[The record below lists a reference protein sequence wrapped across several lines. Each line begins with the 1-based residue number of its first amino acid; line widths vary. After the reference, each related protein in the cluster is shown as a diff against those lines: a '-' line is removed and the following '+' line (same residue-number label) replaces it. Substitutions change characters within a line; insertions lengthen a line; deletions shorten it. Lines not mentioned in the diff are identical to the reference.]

1 MKKGKERINY
11 LKKIGLSEPIIQM
24 AQGEILHPFF
34 ESAYEEPNY
43 IYEMKNIPDNITPL
57 WEFESFQ
64 TVVLEE
70 NSHIFFVQFNLDD
83 LEATF
88 KIIGYT
94 EQAALARL
102 FLDNIELT
110 NLENDELIKQ
120 VTEASKCTGFKHSEE
135 FINLLK
141 WYDSDLENYFER
153 FQIFQ
158 EKVDW

>member
-11 LKKIGLSEPIIQM
+11 LKMIGLSESIIQM

-43 IYEMKNIPDNITPL
+43 IYDIKNIPDNITPL
-57 WEFESFQ
+57 WELESFQ
-64 TVVLEE
+64 TVVLEQ
-70 NSHIFFVQFNLDD
+70 NNDIFFVQFNLDD
-83 LEATF
+83 LEITF

-102 FLDNIELT
+102 FLDNIEVS

-120 VTEASKCTGFKHSEE
+120 VTEASKCTGFRYGDE
-135 FINLLK
+135 FINLFKL
-141 WYDSDLENYFER
+141 YDSDLEKYFEK
-153 FQIFQ
+153 FHIFQ
-158 EKVDW
+158 ERTDW

>member
-11 LKKIGLSEPIIQM
+11 LKMIGLSETIIQM
-24 AQGEILHPFF
+24 AQGEIIHPLFK
-34 ESAYEEPNY
+34 SACEEPSY
-43 IYEMKNIPDNITPL
+43 IYDMKNIPDNITPL
-57 WEFESFQ
+57 WGLESFQ

-70 NSHIFFVQFNLDD
+70 NNHIFFVQFDLDD

-94 EQAALARL
+94 EQAPLAML
-102 FLDNIELT
+102 FLDNIEVS

-120 VTEASKCTGFKHSEE
+120 VADASKCTGFKYCEE

-141 WYDSDLENYFER
+141 MYDSDEEAYFEK
-153 FQIFQ
+153 FHIFQ
-158 EKVDW
+158 GKVDW

>member
-1 MKKGKERINY
+1 
-11 LKKIGLSEPIIQM
+11 M

-43 IYEMKNIPDNITPL
+43 IYSVIKVPGNIAPL
-57 WEFESFQ
+57 WELDSFQ
-64 TVVLEE
+64 TVVWEE
-70 NSHIFFVQFNLDD
+70 NKGIFFVQFSLDD

-141 WYDSDLENYFER
+141 WYDSDLEKYFER

-158 EKVDW
+158 ERVDW

>member
-11 LKKIGLSEPIIQM
+11 LKMIGVSEPIIQM

-43 IYEMKNIPDNITPL
+43 IYDIKNIPDNITPL
-57 WEFESFQ
+57 WELESFQ
-64 TVVLEE
+64 TVVLEQ
-70 NSHIFFVQFNLDD
+70 NNDIFFVQFNLDD
-83 LEATF
+83 LEITF

-102 FLDNIELT
+102 FLDNIEVS

-120 VTEASKCTGFKHSEE
+120 VTEASKCTGFKYSEE

-141 WYDSDLENYFER
+141 LYDSDGENYFER
-153 FQIFQ
+153 FHIFQ